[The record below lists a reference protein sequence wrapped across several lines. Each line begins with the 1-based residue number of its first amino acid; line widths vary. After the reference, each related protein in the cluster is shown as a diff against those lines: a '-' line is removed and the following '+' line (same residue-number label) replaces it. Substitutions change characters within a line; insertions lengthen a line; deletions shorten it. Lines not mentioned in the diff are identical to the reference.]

1 MKFHSCSLF
10 ALLLTAPLLHGQI
23 AVTAPGATWST
34 VTSENT
40 SISVTLPVGT
50 TYRLGDYT
58 HNLWSES
65 VTVTAATTINPV
77 SMASGDPFP
86 FSDPDP
92 GTVKELDVIE
102 TTVPQTISITN
113 AGVYPGTPTAL
124 IIPAIVPPTSVPVT
138 PGTSYTLTF
147 SNFAISPTVG
157 PNALMLALV
166 NAPATNAN
174 QAWEGTQMNLTI
186 DGVTL
191 VCTYGQVYTDGV
203 FTLTCT
209 VPATAST
216 TSTVAVSPTRAT
228 SGS

>member
-86 FSDPDP
+86 FSDPDY
-92 GTVKELDVIE
+92 GAVKELDVIQTTTSQTVAVTNTSVSPA
-102 TTVPQTISITN
+102 TTV
-113 AGVYPGTPTAL
+113 AL
-124 IIPAIVPPTSVPVT
+124 IVPPTVPPASVPVP
-138 PGTSYTLTF
+138 PGASYTLTF
-147 SNFAISPTVG
+147 SNFAISPAAG
-157 PNALMLALV
+157 PNALMIALV

-203 FTLTCT
+203 FTLSCT
-209 VPATAST
+209 VPGSAAAATT
-216 TSTVAVSPTRAT
+216 PTAT